1 MPAAA
6 ASALRPM
13 ATRMPLIAMT
23 AVQALCKMAKR
34 IPDQPNN
41 LSRGRSESVDSLGTS
56 VWAGFASP
64 AICLGTEI
72 ECSEVQE
79 LRQICARIHGGLRF
93 FGGFGGWRLGGWD
106 APGKADRIYVVNADL
121 IGFGGSNL
129 ADPGYAKTGFAVPAA
144 LHFYY
149 LPGRCE
155 ISHAIEAC
163 AVFADVRGIGTL
175 RKGIAIAI
183 IAANENAKG
192 LRGTLATT
200 CFTPE
205 RGSWFLKG
213 EADFTAALPMRFIE
227 DHANFLLFLGEF
239 ADDKELV
246 AEIYGSVEPD
256 QSAAGIEHERGGG
269 LMERANDFAP
279 AVDDD
284 RDMERFAFA
293 RATGLFCL
301 RRGK

>member
-1 MPAAA
+1 MNPRSHAELLCGRN
-6 ASALRPM
+6 SPHWRF
-13 ATRMPLIAMT
+13 
-23 AVQALCKMAKR
+23 VQAQKSSVAKY
-34 IPDQPNN
+34 
-41 LSRGRSESVDSLGTS
+41 E
-56 VWAGFASP
+56 
-64 AICLGTEI
+64 IC
-72 ECSEVQE
+72 VQLVLE
-79 LRQICARIHGGLRF
+79 FVRLRF
-93 FGGFGGWRLGGWD
+93 FGGFGGWRLGGLD
-106 APGKADRIYVVNADL
+106 TPGKADRIYVINADL

-155 ISHAIEAC
+155 ISNAIEAC
-163 AVFADVRGIGTL
+163 AVFADVRGVGTL

-205 RGSWFLKG
+205 GRSWFLKRQ
-213 EADFTAALPMRFIE
+213 AYFTAALRMRLAE
-227 DHANFLLFLGEF
+227 HHANFLLFLREF

-246 AEIYGSVEPD
+246 AEIYRSVEPD
-256 QSAAGIEHERGGG
+256 QSAAGVEHERGGG

-279 AVDDD
+279 AVDNDG
-284 RDMERFAFA
+284 DMERFAFA
-293 RATGLFCL
+293 CPAGLFCL
-301 RRGK
+301 RRGKDRRTFL